1 MFTKFERILK
11 ICGYRLSEFNLYLY
25 GFLINCSNL
34 ARFFIVQRDLLRIAA
49 AFDIHLYQDY
59 YNSNETKKQPAE
71 AKNMEKERIVLTTA
85 EAAELTGISVLT
97 IRRLCRTGKLK
108 YVEAGHGWLVNRA
121 SLMHF
126 LGEDGD
132 TPSRAG

>member
-1 MFTKFERILK
+1 
-11 ICGYRLSEFNLYLY
+11 
-25 GFLINCSNL
+25 
-34 ARFFIVQRDLLRIAA
+34 
-49 AFDIHLYQDY
+49 
-59 YNSNETKKQPAE
+59 
-71 AKNMEKERIVLTTA
+71 MEKERIVMTTA
-85 EAAELTGISVLT
+85 EAAELTGVSVLT

-108 YVEAGHGWLVNRA
+108 YVKAGHGCLVNRA

>member
-1 MFTKFERILK
+1 MFTKFGQILK
-11 ICGYRLSEFNLYLY
+11 ICGYLLSELNLFLY

-34 ARFFIVQRDLLRIAA
+34 ARFFIVQRDLLEIAA
-49 AFDIHLYQDY
+49 AFDIHLCQDY
-59 YNSNETKKQPAE
+59 YNSNETKKQSAE

>member
-1 MFTKFERILK
+1 
-11 ICGYRLSEFNLYLY
+11 
-25 GFLINCSNL
+25 
-34 ARFFIVQRDLLRIAA
+34 
-49 AFDIHLYQDY
+49 
-59 YNSNETKKQPAE
+59 
-71 AKNMEKERIVLTTA
+71 MEKERIVMTTA
-85 EAAELTGISVLT
+85 EAAELTDVSVLT

-108 YVEAGHGWLVNRA
+108 YVKAGHGWLVNRA